1 MLIDTTL
8 ALRAARALT
17 DAAGVDLVL
26 PGDPRR
32 EAVVLA
38 LGALHKLSGRGWNV
52 DHARESVCVT
62 VPPIGPALDLLG
74 LVPVVGEVF
83 RALAGTQ
90 RRTTIYLSPSLM
102 GEGRGGTVMGVVQHE
117 LGHAG
122 DIARGGLAW
131 CLAYGLVPEVTM
143 GAEAPC
149 MACDAAH
156 MVAFD
161 GLDADAACADREATL
176 RAYVG
181 DDEAALRLGRGLLE
195 QVRASLRL
203 GVDPTGTV
211 RESLA
216 ALAAVGMEL

>member
-1 MLIDTTL
+1 MKIDTGL
-8 ALRAARALT
+8 ALRAARTLT
-17 DAAGVDLVL
+17 DAANVDLVL

-32 EAVVLA
+32 EAVVLG
-38 LGALHKLSGRGWNV
+38 LGALHRLSGRGWNV
-52 DHARESVCVT
+52 DQAQQEVCVT
-62 VPPIGPALDLLG
+62 LPAVGEALELLA
-74 LVPVVGEVF
+74 VIPVVGSIF
-83 RALAGTQ
+83 KIIAGTQ
-90 RRTTIYLSPSLM
+90 RRTTIYLSPSVVA
-102 GEGRGGTVMGVVQHE
+102 EGRGGTVMGVTQHE

-149 MACDAAH
+149 MGCDAAH

-161 GLDADAACADREATL
+161 GMTADAACDDREATL

-181 DDEAALRLGRGLLE
+181 DDERALRLGRGLLA
-195 QVRASLRL
+195 QVRASLRQ
-203 GVDPTGTV
+203 GADPTGTV